1 MTNPQ
6 PSLIQVARS
15 PQVSPTRELCWLVT
29 PKKPVDTPAQALYN
43 TVFNVK

>member
-6 PSLIQVARS
+6 PSLIQAARS
-15 PQVSPTRELCWLVT
+15 PQVPLAKELCWLVT
-29 PKKPVDTPAQALYN
+29 PKKPVDTPSQVPYN